1 MSVTLAQGTEQAVT
15 DEITSAM
22 QTLHRRI
29 IRNLQ
34 DAGEEAVKKARLMA
48 TKDGVGGGGVLPPYL
63 VQTGNLVS
71 SVGYAITYEGQI
83 IDMSSFQPVE
93 GRKDKNGVPLG
104 DGQEGSATGKAYV
117 KELAMRFPQGYA
129 LILVAGMEY
138 ASYVQELYHRDV
150 LVSGSLVAE
159 QLVREMQEKFKNEK

>member
-1 MSVTLAQGTEQAVT
+1 MSVTLEQGAIDAVT
-15 DEITSAM
+15 NELASAM

-29 IRNLQ
+29 IRDLTI
-34 DAGEEAVKKARLMA
+34 AGEEAVKKARGIVTA
-48 TKDGVGGGGVLPPYL
+48 GGGGGVLPPYT

-71 SVGYAITYEGQI
+71 SVGYAVVQDGQI
-83 IDMSSFQPVE
+83 VTMSSFQAVQ
-93 GRKDKNGVPLG
+93 GRPDKNGIPLG
-104 DGQEGSATGKAYV
+104 DGMEGSATGKAYV

-129 LILVAGMEY
+129 LILVAGMHY

-159 QLVREMQEKFKNEK
+159 QLVNELREKLQRER

>member
-1 MSVTLAQGTEQAVT
+1 MSVTLQEGAEQAVT
-15 DEITSAM
+15 EEITNAM

-29 IRNLQ
+29 IRDLTI
-34 DAGEEAVKKARLMA
+34 AGEEAVKKARSIVTA
-48 TKDGVGGGGVLPPYL
+48 GGGGGVLPPYT

-71 SVGYAITYEGQI
+71 SVGYAVVQDGQI
-83 IDMSSFQPVE
+83 VTMSSFQAVQ
-93 GRKDKNGVPLG
+93 GRPDKNGIPLG
-104 DGQEGSATGKAYV
+104 DGQEGSAKGKEYV

-129 LILVAGMEY
+129 LILVAGMHY

-159 QLVREMQEKFKNEK
+159 QLVREIQDKYNRGK

>member
-1 MSVTLAQGTEQAVT
+1 MSVTLQEGAEQAVT
-15 DEITSAM
+15 EEITNAM

-29 IRNLQ
+29 IRDLII
-34 DAGEEAVKKARLMA
+34 AGEEAVKKARSIVTA
-48 TKDGVGGGGVLPPYL
+48 GGGGGVLPPYT

-71 SVGYAITYEGQI
+71 SVGYAVVQDGQI
-83 IDMSSFQPVE
+83 VTMSSFQAVQ
-93 GRKDKNGVPLG
+93 GRPDKNGIPLG
-104 DGQEGSATGKAYV
+104 DGQEGSAKGKEYV

-129 LILVAGMEY
+129 LILVAGMHY

-159 QLVREMQEKFKNEK
+159 QLVREIQDKFNREK

>member
-1 MSVTLAQGTEQAVT
+1 MSVKVEQGAMDAVT
-15 DEITSAM
+15 AELAKGM
-22 QTLHRRI
+22 QNVHARI
-29 IRNLQ
+29 IRDLTI
-34 DAGEEAVKKARLMA
+34 AGEKAVEKARLIVTA
-48 TKDGVGGGGVLPPYL
+48 NGGGSVLPPYT

-71 SVGYAITYEGQI
+71 STGYAIVHDGQI
-83 IDMSSFQPVE
+83 VTMSSFQA
-93 GRKDKNGVPLG
+93 VPGPKG

-117 KELAMRFPQGYA
+117 KELAMRYTKGYA

-159 QLVREMQEKFKNEK
+159 QLVSEIQDKFNSEK

>member
-1 MSVTLAQGTEQAVT
+1 MSVTLQEGAEQAVT
-15 DEITSAM
+15 EEITNAM

-29 IRNLQ
+29 IRDLII
-34 DAGEEAVKKARLMA
+34 AGEEAVKKARSIVTA
-48 TKDGVGGGGVLPPYL
+48 GGGGGVLPPYT

-71 SVGYAITYEGQI
+71 SVGYAVVQDGQI
-83 IDMSSFQPVE
+83 VTMSSFQAVQ
-93 GRKDKNGVPLG
+93 GRPDKNGIPMG
-104 DGQEGSATGKAYV
+104 DGQEGSARGKEYV

-129 LILVAGMEY
+129 LILVAGMHY

-159 QLVREMQEKFKNEK
+159 QLVREIQDKFNREK

>member
-1 MSVTLAQGTEQAVT
+1 MSVTLQEGAEQAVT
-15 DEITSAM
+15 EEITNAM

-29 IRNLQ
+29 IRDLTI
-34 DAGEEAVKKARLMA
+34 AGEEAVKKARSIVTA
-48 TKDGVGGGGVLPPYL
+48 GGGGGVLPPYT

-71 SVGYAITYEGQI
+71 SVGYAVVQDGQI
-83 IDMSSFQPVE
+83 VTMSSFQAVQ
-93 GRKDKNGVPLG
+93 GRADKNGIPLG
-104 DGQEGSATGKAYV
+104 DGQEGSAKGKEYV

-129 LILVAGMEY
+129 LILVAGMHY

-159 QLVREMQEKFKNEK
+159 QLVREIQDKFNREK